1 LFTYRLLALF
11 SGPENDGYLDR
22 NGFRGHHR
30 ISTMMTFWFAERVM
44 SQTVLAPV
52 QTKILEVP
60 VSQPEVARRSC
71 RGAEIL
77 VRGLI
82 KNGVDKIFGL
92 PGGAVLHIY
101 DELWRFRDEITHYLV
116 RHEQGAV
123 HAAEGYARATG
134 KVGVALV
141 TSGPGATNAVTGIAT
156 AYMDSIPLV
165 VITGQVPSTMIGT
178 DAFQE
183 VDTFGVTLPIVK
195 HSYLVRDVRDLEAII
210 DEAFAI
216 ARSGK
221 PGPVVIDVPKDIT
234 GQICNESRKLHDD
247 FLFDETP
254 EFLDRSKIET
264 VVEKLLGA
272 KRPVFYVGGGIVT
285 GDAADELM
293 QVVEKL
299 AVPVTPTLMGLGG
312 FPTAHPQSLGMLGM
326 HGTYSANTAIAECDL
341 LFAVGVRFDDRV
353 TGKLATFAPNAEI
366 IHIDIDPANIGKN
379 KNPHLSVVADAK
391 TALQTIRKVLDETD
405 AAVLEASRVSRS
417 EWWQR
422 IEEWKDS
429 VPLVCERSETEIK
442 PQMLIEELHRV
453 TNGDAVIVTDVGQ
466 HQMWAA
472 QFYPVKYARQF
483 LTSGGLGTMGFG
495 LPAAMGAQ
503 LACPE
508 KQVVAVVGDGGFQ
521 MTNQEIITAIQ
532 YGIPLKVV
540 IMNNGYLGMVRQW
553 QEMFYDRA
561 YSEVDLSVSPDF
573 VKLAEAYGALGLRA
587 EKPGELTE
595 VLERGLNFAGVAIM
609 DIVVSKEENVF
620 PIVPAGG
627 NARDMILK

>member
-1 LFTYRLLALF
+1 MAFLFRIGMKDVAQALAIE
-11 SGPENDGYLDR
+11 PPIVVVED
-22 NGFRGHHR
+22 
-30 ISTMMTFWFAERVM
+30 
-44 SQTVLAPV
+44 PV
-52 QTKILEVP
+52 QHP
-60 VSQPEVARRSC
+60 

-82 KNGVDKIFGL
+82 KNGVDTIFGL

-101 DELWRFRDEITHYLV
+101 DEIWRFRDEINHYLV

-141 TSGPGATNAVTGIAT
+141 TSGPGATNAVTGIAD

-165 VITGQVPSTMIGT
+165 VITGQVPSAMIGT

-195 HSYLVRDVRDLEAII
+195 HSYLVRDVRDLGSVI
-210 DEAFAI
+210 DEAFEI

-221 PGPVVIDVPKDIT
+221 PGPVVIDIPKDIT
-234 GQICNESRKLHDD
+234 AQICEHPRKLRSDI
-247 FLFDETP
+247 LFE
-254 EFLDRSKIET
+254 ET
-264 VVEKLLGA
+264 VPSVDSKAIDSVVAKLLGSR
-272 KRPVFYVGGGIVT
+272 RPVFYVGGGIVT
-285 GDAADELM
+285 ADAADELLRVAEILRM
-293 QVVEKL
+293 
-299 AVPVTPTLMGLGG
+299 PVTPTLMGLGG
-312 FPTAHPQSLGMLGM
+312 FPTAHRLSLGMLGM
-326 HGTYSANTAIAECDL
+326 HGTYTANMAVAESDL

-366 IHIDIDPANIGKN
+366 IHIDIDPSNIGKN
-379 KNPHLSVVADAK
+379 KLPHFSVVADARA
-391 TALQTIRKVLDETD
+391 ALNAIAAKLDSMGE
-405 AAVLEASRVSRS
+405 AAISRS
-417 EWWQR
+417 HELRKDWWQK
-422 IEEWKDS
+422 INTWHDS
-429 VPLVCERSETEIK
+429 FPLVCERSETEIK
-442 PQMLIEELHRV
+442 PQMLIEELYRI
-453 TNGDAVIVTDVGQ
+453 TGGEAVIVTDVGQ

-472 QFYPVKYARQF
+472 QFYPCKYSRQF

-503 LACPE
+503 LARPD
-508 KQVVAVVGDGGFQ
+508 KQVIAVVGDGGFQ
-521 MTNQEIITAIQ
+521 MTNQEIITAVQ

-553 QEMFYDRA
+553 QEMFYERA

-587 EKPGELTE
+587 RTPDELTT
-595 VLERGLNFAGVAIM
+595 VLAEGLAHKGVTIM
-609 DIVVSKEENVF
+609 DIVVCKEENVF
-620 PIVPAGG
+620 PIIPAGQDSR
-627 NARDMILK
+627 NMILK